1 MLNRVP
7 LSPYHTIGV
16 QPVSHGT
23 MGAQPSYLLSQ
34 FLKRNQITV
43 NLVVLLTTQITNSQ
57 FIPLTTSII
66 QLQKTP

>member
-7 LSPYHTIGV
+7 LSPHDTIGV
-16 QPVSHGT
+16 QPVSRGT
-23 MGAQPSYLLSQ
+23 MGAQPSYLPSQ

-66 QLQKTP
+66 RLQKTP